1 MQRSVAQCAEQ
12 TPRCT
17 TRSVARCAEQTTR
30 STILGS
36 EPKQPLSSENY
47 YPKPEG
53 RVEALKQ
60 PNAPSLFAVLQKIQK
75 IQSPSQLKID
85 GSGKKRSYGL
95 TRVVYPDPRS
105 RSENRGLE
113 RHGEPCVGDSMER
126 GGVTALQGSLTQTRH
141 LEPEGVWNDMRSAA
155 RKEAELRPSAGRLP
169 RSPNFGTRSESGTTW
184 ADLHGTTALRGSFT
198 RIRHLGEKR
207 GLERHEERRVVNE
220 MGRSGATALRGL
232 ITSQI
237 PDVEARSRVW
247 NDFGG

>member
-141 LEPEGVWNDMRSAA
+141 LEPEGV
-155 RKEAELRPSAGRLP
+155 
-169 RSPNFGTRSESGTTW
+169 
-184 ADLHGTTALRGSFT
+184 
-198 RIRHLGEKR
+198 
-207 GLERHEERRVVNE
+207 LERHEERCAE
-220 MGRSGATALRGL
+220 RSGAAAFCGSFT
-232 ITSQI
+232 QI
-237 PDVEARSRVW
+237 PELRNEKRIW
-247 NDFGG
+247 NDMGRPAWNYGLTRVVYSDSPPRREEGSRTT